1 MLERKLHQD
10 LHFSFQKQIN
20 SDLWEDPELAEDQ
33 KKCEGNRKNMKES
46 KIYSCWLCELNL
58 MKHIKLLFSFMTA
71 KID

>member
-10 LHFSFQKQIN
+10 LHFSFQKQLN

-46 KIYSCWLCELNL
+46 HKRRESISTRRKWSTLL
-58 MKHIKLLFSFMTA
+58 IK
-71 KID
+71 K